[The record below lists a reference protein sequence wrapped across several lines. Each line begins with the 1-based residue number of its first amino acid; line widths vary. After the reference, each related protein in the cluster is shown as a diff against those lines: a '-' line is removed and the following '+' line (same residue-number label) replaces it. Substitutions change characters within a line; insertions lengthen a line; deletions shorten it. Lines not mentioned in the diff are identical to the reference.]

1 MYRIRGFRRKFDPAS
16 TPQKLIKPEVHLPA
30 YIVAQPISNSP
41 LVFDTHSAFEFEVHV
56 PDRIPFAGVDSRPN
70 MKANFRFHN
79 LCGTVYRQ
87 GNVLFTP
94 DGNSVLSPVGNR
106 VSVFDL
112 VSNKS
117 RTLPFENRK
126 NIACIALSPDGNL
139 LLSIDEGQLDLSIST
154 RIETDSQTGKRCS
167 SMCGRGQFSTVSPS
181 EALSRTP
188 CSPQTE
194 GTS

>member
-1 MYRIRGFRRKFDPAS
+1 
-16 TPQKLIKPEVHLPA
+16 
-30 YIVAQPISNSP
+30 
-41 LVFDTHSAFEFEVHV
+41 
-56 PDRIPFAGVDSRPN
+56 
-70 MKANFRFHN
+70 MKANFCFQN

-112 VSNKS
+112 VRYVVGFCCTPIEEESVLIRSNKS

-139 LLSIDEGQLDLSIST
+139 LLAIDL
-154 RIETDSQTGKRCS
+154 GKRRKTLTACK
-167 SMCGRGQFSTVSPS
+167 SPH
-181 EALSRTP
+181 
-188 CSPQTE
+188 
-194 GTS
+194 